1 MDNNQR
7 IELYKN
13 IYNNQ
18 ITRKDALKGKLL
30 FPSGILLL
38 FMSLANYIFS
48 FLSTE
53 PNGFLGLFLLVSFT
67 YFIYNLMKTLF
78 YIFKSWKGYDY
89 SYLPKSEEIE
99 AYHSKVTED
108 KFETF
113 LINKYTE
120 SNDKNF
126 KHNKELRENLL
137 KIQKRLIYTL
147 IAGILSVFLIHI
159 GKFIFHSMNII
170 NSIH

>member
-18 ITRKDALKGKLL
+18 ITRKDDLKGKLL

-48 FLSTE
+48 FLSKE
-53 PNGFLGLFLLVSFT
+53 PKGVLGLFLLISFT
-67 YFIYNLMKTLF
+67 LFIYNLMKSLF

-89 SYLPKSEEIE
+89 AYLPKSEEVE
-99 AYHSKVTED
+99 AYHDNVTKNE
-108 KFETF
+108 FETF

-137 KIQKRLIYTL
+137 KIQKQLIYAL
-147 IAGILSVFLIHI
+147 IAGFLSVFLIHI
-159 GKFIFHSMNII
+159 DKFIYHSVNII
-170 NSIH
+170 NSMH

>member
-1 MDNNQR
+1 MDNKQR

-48 FLSTE
+48 FLSKE
-53 PNGFLGLFLLVSFT
+53 PNGVVGLFLLISFS
-67 YFIYNLMKTLF
+67 FF
-78 YIFKSWKGYDY
+78 IFKSWKGYEY
-89 SYLPKSEEIE
+89 AYLPKSEEIE
-99 AYHSKVTED
+99 DYHDKVTED
-108 KFETF
+108 QFETF

-137 KIQKRLIYTL
+137 KIQKQLIHAL
-147 IAGILSVFLIHI
+147 IAGIISVFLIHI
-159 GKFIFHSMNII
+159 DKFIFHSVNII